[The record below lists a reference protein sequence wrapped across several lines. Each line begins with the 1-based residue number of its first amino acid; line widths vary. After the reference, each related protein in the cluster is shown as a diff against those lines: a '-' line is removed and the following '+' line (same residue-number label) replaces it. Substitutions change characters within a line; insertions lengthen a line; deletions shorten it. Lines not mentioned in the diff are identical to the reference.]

1 MESCYNYLMTLLL
14 IDANALIHRCYHALP
29 PLTSSQNK
37 PAGALYGLSALLIK
51 ILDEQAPDF
60 VASFFDRPEPTFR
73 KKMYDDYKIHRPKAP
88 DELVSQIIDAH
99 ELFESFSISTFEI
112 AGFEAD
118 DLIAT
123 TARKFQDTS
132 DLKIIILTGDLD
144 SLQIVKDD
152 KIVVETLKKG
162 ISETIIYDETAVK
175 ERFGISPWQLPDY
188 KGLVGDPSDNIPGVP
203 GIGPKTATPIIQKF
217 STLDNF
223 FKNANI
229 NEEKSYQKIFNFK
242 NQALLSR
249 DLAVFHFDAPLEIK
263 DLSQL
268 KYELS
273 DKKTGKTTGKSI
285 AYFEKMG
292 FKSLVKRI
300 TSKPEKDQFGI
311 IKTTNK
317 KTPSSRQGHLL
328 EADASAEAIQKI
340 EKPLTPIL
348 RQMEMWGIKVDREK
362 LKEMELDV
370 NEKINELVKKIYRET
385 GGEIFNIN
393 SPKQLAKILL
403 KKFSIKLKSTN
414 AQKLEAL
421 KEKPEII
428 NFVLKY
434 RELFKLKSTYIEPL
448 AKLIKSDGRIHT
460 TFIQLGAATGRLAS
474 ENPNLQNVPDI
485 IRPAFIA
492 EKNYKFAAF
501 DYSQIELRILATLTS
516 DPKMLGF
523 FKKGEDIH
531 TMTASQIFNVSP
543 DNVVPQMRRVAKTLN
558 FGVIYGMG
566 VRKFSHESG
575 LSQNEA
581 KKFIT
586 EYFKDFSTIK
596 KWHRDIIANAR
607 IDGFIENLNGRK
619 RNLPGINS
627 LNPKER
633 TDSER
638 MVINF
643 PIQSL
648 AADIIKLAMAKTKEK
663 LEEMNVWGTG
673 VKMLLSIHDELI
685 FEIKDTPEL
694 KKIAEAIEKTMESVY
709 KLKVSLKVN
718 VKIGDSWGEL

>member
-1 MESCYNYLMTLLL
+1 MKLLL
-14 IDANALIHRCYHALP
+14 IDANALIHRCFHALP
-29 PLTSSQNK
+29 PLTNSQNR
-37 PAGALYGLSALLIK
+37 PAGALYGLAAIVIK
-51 ILDEQAPDF
+51 ILDEQSPDF
-60 VASFFDRPEPTFR
+60 IAAFFDRPEPTFR

-88 DELVSQIIDAH
+88 DELVSQLIDAH
-99 ELFESFSISTFEI
+99 ELFESFGIKTFEI
-112 AGFEAD
+112 PGFEAD

-123 TARKFQDTS
+123 ASRTFDNTPN
-132 DLKIIILTGDLD
+132 LKIIILTGDLD
-144 SLQIVKDD
+144 SLQLVKND

-162 ISETIIYDETAVK
+162 ISETIIYDEIAVK
-175 ERFGISPWQLPDY
+175 ERFGVLPDQLPDY

-203 GIGPKTATPIIQKF
+203 GVGPKTAAPIIQKF
-217 STLDNF
+217 STLDDF
-223 FKNANI
+223 FKNADV
-229 NEEKSYQKIFNFK
+229 NEEKSYQKIFSFK
-242 NQALLSR
+242 DQAILSR

-263 DLSQL
+263 NLSEL
-268 KYELS
+268 KHEPS
-273 DKKTGKTTGKSI
+273 DKTTEKTL
-285 AYFEKMG
+285 AYFEKTG
-292 FKSLVKRI
+292 FKSLMKRI
-300 TSKPEKDQFGI
+300 SSKPEKDQFGI

-317 KTPSSRQGHLL
+317 KTPSSKQGRLL

-340 EKPLTPIL
+340 ERPLTPIL
-348 RQMEMWGIKVDREK
+348 RQMEMWGIKVDCEK
-362 LKEMELDV
+362 LKEMELGV
-370 NEKINELVKKIYRET
+370 NEEINELVKKIYRET

-393 SPKQLAKILL
+393 SPQQLAKILL
-403 KKFSIKLKSTN
+403 KKFGIKLKSTN

-428 NFVLKY
+428 NLVLKY

-474 ENPNLQNVPDI
+474 ENPNLQNVPES
-485 IRPAFIA
+485 IRSAFVA
-492 EKNYKFAAF
+492 KTGFKFVAF
-501 DYSQIELRILATLTS
+501 DYSQIELRILATLTE
-516 DPKMLGF
+516 DPKMTSF
-523 FKKGEDIH
+523 FMEGKDIH

-543 DNVVPQMRRVAKTLN
+543 DNVVPQMRNVAKTLN

-566 VRKFSHESG
+566 VRKFSQESG

-596 KWHRDIIANAR
+596 KWHQDIITNAR
-607 IDGFIENLNGRK
+607 IDGFVENLNGRK

-663 LEEMNVWGTG
+663 LEEMSVWGTD

-685 FEIKDTPEL
+685 FEIADTEEL
-694 KKIAEAIEKTMESVY
+694 KKIAEAIEKIMESVY
-709 KLKVSLKVN
+709 KLKVPLKVN
-718 VKIGDSWGEL
+718 VKIGDNWGEL

>member
-1 MESCYNYLMTLLL
+1 LESCYNYLMTLLL

>member
-1 MESCYNYLMTLLL
+1 MKLLL
-14 IDANALIHRCYHALP
+14 IDANALIHRCFHALP

-51 ILDEQAPDF
+51 ILDEQSPDF
-60 VASFFDRPEPTFR
+60 VAAFFDRPEPTFR
-73 KKMYDDYKIHRPKAP
+73 KKMYDDYKIQRPKAP

-99 ELFESFSISTFEI
+99 ELFNAFGIKTFEI

-123 TARKFQDTS
+123 TARKFQNAS

-144 SLQIVKDD
+144 SLQIVKGD
-152 KIVVETLKKG
+152 KVVVETLKKG

-175 ERFGISPWQLPDY
+175 ERFGVLPRQLPDY

-203 GIGPKTATPIIQKF
+203 GVGPKTAAPIIQKF
-217 STLDNF
+217 STLDDF
-223 FKNANI
+223 FKNADV

-242 NQALLSR
+242 NQAILSR
-249 DLAVFHFDAPLEIK
+249 DLAIFHFEAPLEIK
-263 DLSQL
+263 DLSAL
-268 KYELS
+268 KYEPS
-273 DKKTGKTTGKSI
+273 NKENSKTI
-285 AYFEKMG
+285 AYFEKTG
-292 FKSLVKRI
+292 FKSLMKRI
-300 TSKPEKDQFGI
+300 SSKPEKNQFGT
-311 IKTTNK
+311 IKTASK
-317 KTPSSRQGHLL
+317 KTPPSRQGHLL
-328 EADASAEAIQKI
+328 EADASAENIQKI

-348 RQMEMWGIKVDREK
+348 RQMEIWGIKVDREK
-362 LKEMELDV
+362 LKEMEISV
-370 NEKINELVKKIYRET
+370 NEEINELVKKIYRET

-403 KKFSIKLKSTN
+403 KKFGIKLKSTN
-414 AQKLEAL
+414 AQKLAAL

-428 NFVLKY
+428 NLVLKY

-448 AKLIKSDGRIHT
+448 AKLIKDDSRIHT

-474 ENPNLQNVPDI
+474 ESPNLQNVPDI

-501 DYSQIELRILATLTS
+501 DYSQIELRILATLTG
-516 DPKMLGF
+516 DPKMLEF

-543 DNVVPQMRRVAKTLN
+543 DNVVPQMRKVAKTLN

-566 VRKFSHESG
+566 VRKFSQESG

-596 KWHRDIIANAR
+596 KWHQDIITNAR
-607 IDGFIENLNGRK
+607 IDGFVENLNGRK
-619 RNLPGINS
+619 RILAGINS

-633 TDSER
+633 TDAER
-638 MVINF
+638 MAINF

-663 LEEMNVWGTG
+663 LEELGVWGTDT
-673 VKMLLSIHDELI
+673 KMLLSIHDELI
-685 FEIKDTPEL
+685 FEIKDKPEL
-694 KKIAEAIEKTMESVY
+694 KKTTDAIEKIMESVY
-709 KLKVSLKVN
+709 KLKVPLKVN
-718 VKIGDSWGEL
+718 VKIGDNWGEL

>member
-1 MESCYNYLMTLLL
+1 M
-14 IDANALIHRCYHALP
+14 
-29 PLTSSQNK
+29 
-37 PAGALYGLSALLIK
+37 SALLIK
-51 ILDEQAPDF
+51 ILDEQKPDF
-60 VASFFDRPEPTFR
+60 VAAFFDRPEPTFR

-99 ELFESFSISTFEI
+99 ELFESFDISTFEI
-112 AGFEAD
+112 PGFEAD

-123 TARKFQDTS
+123 TARKFQEVP

-144 SLQIVKDD
+144 SLQIVKGD
-152 KIVVETLKKG
+152 KVVVETLKKG

-175 ERFGISPWQLPDY
+175 ERFGVLPQQLPDY
-188 KGLVGDPSDNIPGVP
+188 KGFVGDPSDNIPGVP
-203 GIGPKTATPIIQKF
+203 GIGPKTAAPIIQKF

-223 FKNANI
+223 FKNADI
-229 NEEKSYQKIFNFK
+229 NEEKSYQKIFSFK
-242 NQALLSR
+242 DQALLSR
-249 DLAVFHFDAPLEIK
+249 NLAIFHFDAPLEIK
-263 DLSQL
+263 DLSEL

-273 DKKTGKTTGKSI
+273 DKKPGKTTGKKPEKTI

-292 FKSLVKRI
+292 FKSLIKRI
-300 TSKPEKDQFGI
+300 SSKPEKNQLEA
-311 IKTTNK
+311 IKTSNK
-317 KTPSSRQGHLL
+317 KTPPSRQGHLL

-362 LKEMELDV
+362 LKEMELGV
-370 NEKINELVKKIYRET
+370 NEEISELVKKIYRET
-385 GGEIFNIN
+385 DGEIFNIN
-393 SPKQLAKILL
+393 SPQQLAKILL
-403 KKFSIKLKSTN
+403 KKFGIKLKSTN

-428 NFVLKY
+428 NLVLKY

-448 AKLIKSDGRIHT
+448 AKLIKNDGRIHT

-501 DYSQIELRILATLTS
+501 DYSQIELRILATLTG
-516 DPKMLGF
+516 DPKMLEF

-543 DNVVPQMRRVAKTLN
+543 DNVVPQMRKVAKTLN

-586 EYFKDFSTIK
+586 EYFKNFSTIK
-596 KWHRDIIANAR
+596 NWHQDIISRAR
-607 IDGFIENLNGRK
+607 IDGFVENLNGRK

-663 LEEMNVWGTG
+663 LEEMKVWGTD

-685 FEIKDTPEL
+685 FEIKDTSEL
-694 KKIAEAIEKTMESVY
+694 NPFDMLRVDAEQNHNINPLDTRGVDAEQSRSIKKITDAIEKIMESVY
-709 KLKVSLKVN
+709 KLKVPLKVN
-718 VKIGDSWGEL
+718 IKIGDNWGEL